1 MLKSLVM
8 IMRKFLITSIIILS
22 LAIGVLGYFKISA
35 NRSIATYTSD
45 TQVVFTVKSGESK
58 DTIISN
64 LYEQH
69 LLDSKIYTKIIVKKN
84 NYAFYAGDFGLS
96 ESMSDR
102 EVLKIISSPTS
113 NIDTSRQFLI
123 TEGATVYDIAGNL
136 AKFTTADDT
145 RQEILDYWSDPK
157 VLNTIINNYDF
168 VSEDILNED
177 ILYPLEGYFFP
188 ATYKIADD
196 ASLESI
202 TKLFLDTM
210 QDRLAEVDLSGTS
223 LSTHEV
229 LTLASVV
236 ERETLLDSDKPIA
249 AEVFYNRIEAKMP
262 LQSDITVLYAMQQHK
277 EQVLYEDLKYDS
289 PYNTYVNKG
298 LPPGPISTVSLGS
311 INAVVNPDDNNYLYF
326 FADQETGKLYFSET
340 LEEHQE
346 VSSEHAWNFEN

>member
-1 MLKSLVM
+1 
-8 IMRKFLITSIIILS
+8 MRKFLITSIIVFS
-22 LAIGVLGYFKISA
+22 LAIGLFSYFIFGA
-35 NRSIATYTSD
+35 RHRIDTYADS
-45 TQVVFTVKSGESK
+45 TQVVFTIKSGESK
-58 DTIISN
+58 DIIIN
-64 LYEQH
+64 DLYEQH
-69 LLDSKIYTKIIVKKN
+69 LLDSKIYTKIIVKKD
-84 NYAFYAGDFGLS
+84 NYEFYAGDFGLS
-96 ESMSDR
+96 ESMSDS

-123 TEGATVYDIAGNL
+123 TEGSTVYDIAGNL

-145 RQEILDYWSDPK
+145 SQEILDYWSDPM
-157 VLNTIINNYDF
+157 VLNEIIKQYDF

-188 ATYKIADD
+188 ATYNIADD

-210 QDRLAEVDLSGTS
+210 QQKIDEIDLSNTK

-229 LTLASVV
+229 LTLASIV

-249 AEVFYNRIEAKMP
+249 AEVFYNRIEAEMP
-262 LQSDITVLYAMQQHK
+262 LQSDITVLYAMQKHK
-277 EQVLYEDLKYDS
+277 EQVLYDDLKYDS
-289 PYNTYVNKG
+289 PYNTYLNKG
-298 LPPGPISTVSLGS
+298 LPPGPISTVSVAA
-311 INAVVNPDDNNYLYF
+311 INAVANPDDNNYLYF
-326 FADQETGKLYFSET
+326 FADQNTGELYFSET